1 MSSGED
7 PDRTGQHLASANGVG
22 EHNIELS
29 VMNLI
34 GGIATVVILGFSIYR
49 LAAGELAQGLVNLL
63 ITGLMVTALI
73 IARIPRFRRY
83 AVVLFGLVITTAS
96 LLSSLMVS
104 PNGLLWTYL
113 VISINFLILPHRA
126 AIVLNLGLILILS
139 SQAWLFDS
147 FLQQV
152 SWITVAILLSALG
165 LLFTRQLRQHRR
177 MLEKLATVDPLTGAG
192 NRRLMQHHLEAAVA
206 EFRRRKRIS
215 TLMVIDL
222 DHFKRLNDNHGH
234 EAGDAA
240 LEEFA
245 RKVESALRTEDGF
258 YRMGGEEFVVL
269 LRDMNE
275 ATARTKLPDLHR
287 RLSGHISGSEG
298 PLYFSAG
305 AAILRPGDD
314 WSRWLARAD
323 TALFDAKKSG
333 RNRLVIAETA

>member
-1 MSSGED
+1 MSSDKDLNHTEH
-7 PDRTGQHLASANGVG
+7 RLASANGVG
-22 EHNIELS
+22 EPSIELS

-34 GGIATVVILGFSIYR
+34 GGIAAVVIAGFSVYR
-49 LAAGELAQGLVNLL
+49 LAAGEYTQGLVNLL
-63 ITGLMVTALI
+63 ITGLLAASLI
-73 IARIPRFRRY
+73 VARTPRLRPY
-83 AVVLFGLVITTAS
+83 AVVLFGLVITAAS

-139 SQAWLFDS
+139 SQTWLFDS

-152 SWITVAILLSALG
+152 SWITVAVLLSALG

-177 MLEKLATVDPLTGAG
+177 MLEKLATEDPLTRAG

-206 EFRRRKRIS
+206 EFRRRERIS

-222 DHFKRLNDNHGH
+222 DHFKQVNDNFGH

-240 LEEFA
+240 LEAFA
-245 RKVESALRTEDGF
+245 RKVQSALRTEDGF

-269 LRDMNE
+269 LRDMDE
-275 ATARTKLPDLHR
+275 ATARAKLPDLHR
-287 RLSGHISGSEG
+287 RLSGHVSGSDG

-305 AAILRPGDD
+305 AAVLSHGDN
-314 WSRWLARAD
+314 WSSWLARAD
-323 TALFDAKKSG
+323 TALFKAKRSG
-333 RNRLVIAETA
+333 RNRLVIADTP